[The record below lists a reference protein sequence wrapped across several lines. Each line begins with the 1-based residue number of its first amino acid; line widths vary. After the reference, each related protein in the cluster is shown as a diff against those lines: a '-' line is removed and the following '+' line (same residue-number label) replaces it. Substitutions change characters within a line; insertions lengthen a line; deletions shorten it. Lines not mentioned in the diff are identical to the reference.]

1 MDDLISRQAAID
13 AVKKH
18 YRTHDNDLLEL
29 IAFDI
34 ERLPPA
40 QGKPFNLPEIY
51 IADGYDT
58 IEGEDG
64 NVGFG
69 VYVPDENQIYVAG
82 DVEGEIRA
90 RALLHEICHWVQ
102 AMCGR
107 SFDEDEA
114 NEFSDI
120 VYDALPSAQATHEER
135 TETHACDLISRQA
148 AIDELDKGA
157 WGVEWDKTLAK
168 TMIESLPSAQPELRW
183 IPCSERLPEEKIN
196 PNTKDFEKVLC
207 TTVFG
212 NVRAYA
218 FGTPIGTKEPHFW
231 NGPEC
236 VDKYVVAWQYMPEPY
251 QAESEE
257 A

>member
-1 MDDLISRQAAID
+1 MSDLISRQAAID
-13 AVKKH
+13 ALHMHLMYRMGTDSNKK
-18 YRTHDNDLLEL
+18 
-29 IAFDI
+29 
-34 ERLPPA
+34 RLDDWINSLPSA

-120 VYDALPSAQATHEER
+120 VYDALPSAQPERKKGRWIDMDDHVMCSCCGATHYG
-135 TETHACDLISRQA
+135 S
-148 AIDELDKGA
+148 DKNFCPNCGA
-157 WGVEWDKTLAK
+157 DMRRNE
-168 TMIESLPSAQPELRW
+168 
-183 IPCSERLPEEKIN
+183 
-196 PNTKDFEKVLC
+196 
-207 TTVFG
+207 
-212 NVRAYA
+212 
-218 FGTPIGTKEPHFW
+218 
-231 NGPEC
+231 
-236 VDKYVVAWQYMPEPY
+236 
-251 QAESEE
+251 
-257 A
+257 